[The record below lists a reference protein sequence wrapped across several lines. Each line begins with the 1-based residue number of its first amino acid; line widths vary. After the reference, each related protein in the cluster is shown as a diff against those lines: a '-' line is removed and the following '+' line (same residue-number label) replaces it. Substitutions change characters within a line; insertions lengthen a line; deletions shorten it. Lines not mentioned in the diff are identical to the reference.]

1 MEYLQLYQGCR
12 GNSAA
17 AFGLFRLRHIHVG
30 LRSFFRDPARSRKRV
45 DMRVLKSMFTTI
57 LILSI
62 IYIDKCNLCLSINCR
77 NVFKSISNRQ
87 L

>member
-17 AFGLFRLRHIHVG
+17 AFRLFRLRHIDIGIHRLLG
-30 LRSFFRDPARSRKRV
+30 NPAHSRKRFE
-45 DMRVLKSMFTTI
+45 MRAFKLLFTTI

-62 IYIDKCNLCLSINCR
+62 I
-77 NVFKSISNRQ
+77 
-87 L
+87 